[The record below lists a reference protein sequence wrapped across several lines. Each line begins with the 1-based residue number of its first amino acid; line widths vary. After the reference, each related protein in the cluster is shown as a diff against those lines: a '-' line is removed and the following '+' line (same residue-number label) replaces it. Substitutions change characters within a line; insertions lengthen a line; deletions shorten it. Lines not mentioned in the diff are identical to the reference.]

1 MGNSEF
7 LRTEWKVITNLNQ
20 YYVQFMM
27 AKRIM
32 NLSRT
37 LGSLIQNLKQQP
49 KFMTKA
55 LQELIKETE
64 DN

>member
-37 LGSLIQNLKQQP
+37 LGTLIQNLKQ
-49 KFMTKA
+49 
-55 LQELIKETE
+55 
-64 DN
+64 